1 MGKKR
6 EGDFSLSENDYEN
19 SDSPST
25 PINADRSAK
34 GSDSPSTPINAD
46 RSAKDILNELNNT
59 KNELERYRSLYSDT
73 FNKLKYSLAD
83 FDNFRKNVEKQNSLK
98 ILSIKADVLS
108 VVVNLREDFIRA
120 IDTIKQKKI
129 DNAIFEGLESI
140 LKNINI
146 FLEKEGIKE
155 IESLNN
161 AFNPNLH
168 EIIGFSYSDNDDDD
182 VKENIVTKEIRKG
195 YLLNDR
201 VLRPSLVEVSKK
213 IVKNMDNN
221 NNGQGDEI

>member
-1 MGKKR
+1 MEKDKDN
-6 EGDFSLSENDYEN
+6 DFSLLENNFNEPDQPLPPSNNDN
-19 SDSPST
+19 SFEES
-25 PINADRSAK
+25 
-34 GSDSPSTPINAD
+34 
-46 RSAKDILNELNNT
+46 LNELKKT
-59 KNELERYRSLYSDT
+59 KNELEYYRNLYNDT

-98 ILSIKADVLS
+98 MLSIKADLLT
-108 VVVNLREDFIRA
+108 VVVNMREDFIRA
-120 IDTIKQKKI
+120 IDTIKQNKI

-140 LKNINI
+140 LKNIDI

-161 AFNPNLH
+161 VFDPNIH
-168 EIIGFSYSDNDDDD
+168 EILGFSSVDND
-182 VKENIVTKEIRKG
+182 VEENIVTKEIRKG

-213 IVKNMDNN
+213 IVKNIDDHNN
-221 NNGQGDEI
+221 NTKGDEI

>member
-1 MGKKR
+1 MDKKR
-6 EGDFSLSENDYEN
+6 EGNFSLSENDEN

-25 PINADRSAK
+25 STNADRSAK
-34 GSDSPSTPINAD
+34 DSDSPSTSTNAD

-59 KNELERYRSLYSDT
+59 KNELEHYRSLYSDT

-161 AFNPNLH
+161 AFDPNLH
-168 EIIGFSYSDNDDDD
+168 EIIGFSYSDDDD

-213 IVKNMDNN
+213 IVNNMDNN

>member
-1 MGKKR
+1 MDKEKDSGC
-6 EGDFSLSENDYEN
+6 SLSENNYG
-19 SDSPST
+19 DSESALP
-25 PINADRSAK
+25 PINTDTSAE
-34 GSDSPSTPINAD
+34 
-46 RSAKDILNELNNT
+46 DILNELKNT
-59 KNELERYRSLYSDT
+59 KIELEHYRGLYNDT
-73 FNKLKYSLAD
+73 FNKLKYGLAD

-108 VVVNLREDFIRA
+108 VVLNIREDFIRA
-120 IDTIKQKKI
+120 IDTIKQKNI
-129 DNAIFEGLESI
+129 DNAVFEGLENI

-155 IESLNN
+155 IEPLNK

-168 EIIGFSYSDNDDDD
+168 EIVGFSYSDDSDD
-182 VKENIVTKEIRKG
+182 VKENIVTKEIRRG

-213 IVKNMDNN
+213 IVKNIDNN
-221 NNGQGDEI
+221 NNGLGDEI

>member
-1 MGKKR
+1 MEKEK
-6 EGDFSLSENDYEN
+6 DNNYSLLENNFNESDQPLPPSNNDN
-19 SDSPST
+19 SAEET
-25 PINADRSAK
+25 
-34 GSDSPSTPINAD
+34 
-46 RSAKDILNELNNT
+46 LNELKKT
-59 KNELERYRSLYSDT
+59 RNELEYYRNLYNDT

-98 ILSIKADVLS
+98 ILSIKADLLS
-108 VVVNLREDFIRA
+108 VVVNIREDFIRA
-120 IDTIKQKKI
+120 IDTIKQNKI

-140 LKNINI
+140 LKNIDI

-161 AFNPNLH
+161 VFDPNIH
-168 EIIGFSYSDNDDDD
+168 EIVGFSSVDND
-182 VKENIVTKEIRKG
+182 VEENMVTKEIRKG

-213 IVKNMDNN
+213 IVKNIDDHNN
-221 NNGQGDEI
+221 NTKGDEI

>member
-1 MGKKR
+1 MEKDKDN
-6 EGDFSLSENDYEN
+6 DFSLLENNFNESDQPLPPSNNDN
-19 SDSPST
+19 SIEES
-25 PINADRSAK
+25 
-34 GSDSPSTPINAD
+34 
-46 RSAKDILNELNNT
+46 LNELKKT
-59 KNELERYRSLYSDT
+59 KNELEYYRNLYNDT

-98 ILSIKADVLS
+98 MLSIKADLLS
-108 VVVNLREDFIRA
+108 VVVNMREDFIRA
-120 IDTIKQKKI
+120 IDTIKQNKI

-140 LKNINI
+140 LKNIDI

-161 AFNPNLH
+161 VFDPNIH
-168 EIIGFSYSDNDDDD
+168 EIVGFSSVDTD
-182 VKENIVTKEIRKG
+182 VEENIVTKEIRKG

-213 IVKNMDNN
+213 IVKNIDDHNN
-221 NNGQGDEI
+221 NTKGDEI

>member
-1 MGKKR
+1 MDKEK
-6 EGDFSLSENDYEN
+6 DSDCSLSENNYED
-19 SDSPST
+19 SESPS
-25 PINADRSAK
+25 PSINDDI
-34 GSDSPSTPINAD
+34 SDENM
-46 RSAKDILNELNNT
+46 LNELKNT
-59 KNELERYRSLYSDT
+59 KNELEHYRSLYNDT
-73 FNKLKYSLAD
+73 FNKLKYGLAD

-108 VVVNLREDFIRA
+108 VVVNIQEDFMRA

-129 DNAIFEGLESI
+129 DNAIIEGLESI

-155 IESLNN
+155 IDSLNN
-161 AFNPNLH
+161 SFDPNLH
-168 EIIGFSYSDNDDDD
+168 EIVGFSYSDDSDGIQ
-182 VKENIVTKEIRKG
+182 ENIVTKEIRKG

-213 IVKNMDNN
+213 IVKNIDNN
-221 NNGQGDEI
+221 NNRQGDEI